1 MYSTVACAFEGC
13 TTLYVGKMDALESTI
28 PRGWSLSPKGEPWCP
43 KHGIDEW
50 RTKMTEHNRLG
61 KARQFL
67 GGGAGHSGASGPN
80 ATSESHAIYK
90 WVERNIKDV
99 PGASVSIDPATG
111 QMVIGNYGMNYPV
124 SMYDWVVQGENG
136 RFFVLGDAEFRGWS
150 LDVFD
155 DAAHRN
161 RATFISEGE
170 VRTTSSTGGEKGMK
184 PERYSLIPVPALDI
198 MARLYGFGAE
208 KYAAHNW
215 RKGYEWSKS
224 FDSLFRH
231 ATAALNGEDIDPET
245 GLPHLAGAA
254 FHCFTLMVFMQEH
267 PEFDDRWKKDSKN

>member
-1 MYSTVACAFEGC
+1 
-13 TTLYVGKMDALESTI
+13 
-28 PRGWSLSPKGEPWCP
+28 
-43 KHGIDEW
+43 
-50 RTKMTEHNRLG
+50 
-61 KARQFL
+61 
-67 GGGAGHSGASGPN
+67 
-80 ATSESHAIYK
+80 
-90 WVERNIKDV
+90 
-99 PGASVSIDPATG
+99 
-111 QMVIGNYGMNYPV
+111 
-124 SMYDWVVQGENG
+124 MYDWVVQNEDGW
-136 RFFVLGDAEFRGWS
+136 FFVLSDTEFRTLYGS
-150 LDVFD
+150 
-155 DAAHRN
+155 A
-161 RATFISEGE
+161 SE
-170 VRTTSSTGGEKGMK
+170 VRTTSSTGGEKGVK

-267 PEFDDRWKKDSKN
+267 PEFDDRFKKDSKN

>member
-1 MYSTVACAFEGC
+1 MTYHYETV
-13 TTLYVGKMDALESTI
+13 
-28 PRGWSLSPKGEPWCP
+28 
-43 KHGIDEW
+43 
-50 RTKMTEHNRLG
+50 N
-61 KARQFL
+61 ARQFL
-67 GGGAGHSGASGPN
+67 GGGAGPCGGPNPN
-80 ATSESHAIYK
+80 ATSESHAIYQ
-90 WVERNIKDV
+90 WVARNIKDK
-99 PGASVSIDPATG
+99 PGARVSIDPDTG
-111 QMVIGNYGMNYPV
+111 QMIIGNYGTNYPV
-124 SMYDWVVQGENG
+124 SMYDWVVHGGNG
-136 RFFVLGDAEFRGWS
+136 TFFVLGDSEFRALYGSASDRKVLS
-150 LDVFD
+150 LDAFD

-267 PEFDDRWKKDSKN
+267 PEFDDRWKPETDIEP

>member
-1 MYSTVACAFEGC
+1 
-13 TTLYVGKMDALESTI
+13 
-28 PRGWSLSPKGEPWCP
+28 
-43 KHGIDEW
+43 
-50 RTKMTEHNRLG
+50 MTEHNRPVN
-61 KARQFL
+61 ARQFL
-67 GGGAGHSGASGPN
+67 GGGAGPSGGVTPDS
-80 ATSESHAIYK
+80 TSESHAIYQ
-90 WVERNIKDV
+90 WVKRNIKDV

-111 QMVIGNYGMNYPV
+111 QLVIGNYDLNYLV
-124 SMYDWVVQGENG
+124 SMYDWVVQGETG
-136 RFFVLGDAEFRGWS
+136 RFFVLGDVEFRTLYGSLSGKKGWS
-150 LDVFD
+150 LDAFD

-267 PEFDDRWKKDSKN
+267 PEFDDRWKPETDIES

>member
-1 MYSTVACAFEGC
+1 
-13 TTLYVGKMDALESTI
+13 
-28 PRGWSLSPKGEPWCP
+28 
-43 KHGIDEW
+43 
-50 RTKMTEHNRLG
+50 MTQRN
-61 KARQFL
+61 KSVDARQFL
-67 GGGAGHSGASGPN
+67 GGGAGPSGGTSPD
-80 ATSESHAIYK
+80 ATSSSHAIYK
-90 WVERNIKDV
+90 WVERNIKGN
-99 PGASVSIDPATG
+99 PNASVSIDPDTG
-111 QMVIGNYGMNYPV
+111 QMVVGIYAHNTPV

-136 RFFVLGDAEFRGWS
+136 WFFVLSDAEFRARYGS
-150 LDVFD
+150 
-155 DAAHRN
+155 
-161 RATFISEGE
+161 TSE
-170 VRTTSSTGGEKGMK
+170 VRTTSSTGGEKGVK

-267 PEFDDRWKKDSKN
+267 PEFDDRWKPETDIES

>member
-1 MYSTVACAFEGC
+1 MTQLNKTV
-13 TTLYVGKMDALESTI
+13 D
-28 PRGWSLSPKGEPWCP
+28 
-43 KHGIDEW
+43 
-50 RTKMTEHNRLG
+50 
-61 KARQFL
+61 ARQFL
-67 GGGAGHSGASGPN
+67 GGGAGPSGGTSPD

-90 WVERNIKDV
+90 WVERSIKDR
-99 PGASVSIDPATG
+99 PGARVSIDPDTG
-111 QMVIGNYGMNYPV
+111 QMVIGAYSRKYYV

-136 RFFVLGDAEFRGWS
+136 WFFVLSDAEFRARHGSLTGRLGWS
-150 LDVFD
+150 LDAFD

-170 VRTTSSTGGEKGMK
+170 VRTTSSTGGEKGVK

-198 MARLYGFGAE
+198 MAKLYGFGAE

-267 PEFDDRWKKDSKN
+267 PEFDDRFKKDSKN

>member
-1 MYSTVACAFEGC
+1 
-13 TTLYVGKMDALESTI
+13 
-28 PRGWSLSPKGEPWCP
+28 
-43 KHGIDEW
+43 
-50 RTKMTEHNRLG
+50 MTEIN
-61 KARQFL
+61 KTINARQFL
-67 GGGAGHSGASGPN
+67 GGGAGPSGGVTPD
-80 ATSESHAIYK
+80 ATSNSHAIYQ
-90 WVERNIKDV
+90 WVERNIKDR
-99 PGASVSIDPATG
+99 PGASISIDPATG
-111 QMVIGNYGMNYPV
+111 QMIIESYGLMYRV
-124 SMYDWVVQGENG
+124 SMYDWVVQNVNG
-136 RFFVLGDAEFRGWS
+136 GFFVLSDADFRAQYGSASEIWRLDEFNE
-150 LDVFD
+150 
-155 DAAHRN
+155 AAHRN

-267 PEFDDRWKKDSKN
+267 PEFDDRFKKDSKN

>member
-1 MYSTVACAFEGC
+1 
-13 TTLYVGKMDALESTI
+13 
-28 PRGWSLSPKGEPWCP
+28 
-43 KHGIDEW
+43 
-50 RTKMTEHNRLG
+50 MTEIN
-61 KARQFL
+61 KSVNARQFL
-67 GGGAGHSGASGPN
+67 GGGAGPSGGTSPD
-80 ATSESHAIYK
+80 ATSSSHAIYK
-90 WVERNIKDV
+90 WVERNIKDR
-99 PGASVSIDPATG
+99 PGASVSIDPDTR
-111 QMVIGNYGMNYPV
+111 QIVIGVYGRKYYV
-124 SMYDWVVQGENG
+124 SMYDWVVQNEDGW
-136 RFFVLGDAEFRGWS
+136 FFVLSDSEFRTLYGS
-150 LDVFD
+150 
-155 DAAHRN
+155 A
-161 RATFISEGE
+161 SE
-170 VRTTSSTGGEKGMK
+170 VRTTSSTGGEKGVK

-267 PEFDDRWKKDSKN
+267 PEFDDRWKPETDIEP

>member
-1 MYSTVACAFEGC
+1 
-13 TTLYVGKMDALESTI
+13 
-28 PRGWSLSPKGEPWCP
+28 
-43 KHGIDEW
+43 
-50 RTKMTEHNRLG
+50 MTESKKSIN
-61 KARQFL
+61 ARQVL
-67 GGGAGHSGASGPN
+67 GGGAGPSGGATPD
-80 ATSESHAIYK
+80 ATSNSHAIYK
-90 WVERNIKDV
+90 WVERNIKGN
-99 PGASVSIDPATG
+99 PGASISIDPATG
-111 QMVIGNYGMNYPV
+111 QMVIGVYGRKYPV
-124 SMYDWVVQGENG
+124 SMSDWVVQ
-136 RFFVLGDAEFRGWS
+136 RDDIWFFVLSDDEFRERYS
-150 LDVFD
+150 LKDVDLDFVMASWD
-155 DAAHRN
+155 GALSSSQSKLVS
-161 RATFISEGE
+161 SERE

-267 PEFDDRWKKDSKN
+267 PEFDDRFKKDSKN